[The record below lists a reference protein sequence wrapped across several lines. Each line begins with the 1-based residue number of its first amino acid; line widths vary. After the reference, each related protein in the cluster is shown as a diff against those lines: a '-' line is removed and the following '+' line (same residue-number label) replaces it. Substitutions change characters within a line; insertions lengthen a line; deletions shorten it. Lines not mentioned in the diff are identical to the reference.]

1 MNLLAGST
9 GFLGNN
15 ILKELGFNKS
25 PTIALGRRPVSN
37 LPVDAEE
44 LVKDRLKELISFRE
58 ENQDIKDFWGK
69 QFDLG
74 LAWVHFP
81 EGSGGLNVN
90 PKFQLLVNET
100 LRNEGISTS
109 NRIANLLG
117 IGMGAPTIKEY
128 GTQEQI
134 DKYLRP
140 MFTADEIWCQLFSEP
155 GSGSDLAS
163 LSTKAVDDGDGYI
176 VNGQKVW
183 TTLGHLSK
191 WGLLVTRTDPDVPK
205 HRGLTFFIVDMESE
219 GVEVR
224 PLRQITGEAEFN
236 EVYFTDVKIPKENV
250 LGEVGDGWRVS
261 LAILMNERVA
271 IGGNVRQR
279 GSGAPGHLVQ
289 LWKDRN
295 LDDPVVKDKLVEL
308 WIQQEAVR
316 LTNMRASELR
326 EKGTPGPEGSTSKL
340 HEAEINKSSYE
351 FGMEMLGNDG
361 LLFPRGYELSQPEL
375 NFDND
380 SYGFTDTQSL
390 FLRSRAN
397 SIEGGTSEIM
407 RNIIA
412 ERVLGLPSEPKL
424 DKDKAW
430 KDLPRS

>member
-1 MNLLAGST
+1 MT
-9 GFLGNN
+9 DT
-15 ILKELGFNKS
+15 K
-25 PTIALGRRPVSN
+25 TDTSN
-37 LPVDAEE
+37 PEV
-44 LVKDRLKELISFRE
+44 LVKEKLDELISFRKTTDSMHE
-58 ENQDIKDFWGK
+58 FWSK
-69 QFDLG
+69 QYDLG

-81 EGSGGLNVN
+81 VGTGGLDLN
-90 PKFQLLVNET
+90 PKFQLMINEK
-100 LRNEGISTS
+100 LRKEGISIN
-109 NRIANLLG
+109 NRIANILG
-117 IGMGAPTIKEY
+117 IGMGAPTISEY
-128 GTQEQI
+128 GTDDQKN
-134 DKYLRP
+134 KYLRP
-140 MFTADEIWCQLFSEP
+140 MFAAEEIWCQMFSEP

-183 TTLGHLSK
+183 TTLGHLAK
-191 WGLLVTRTDPDVPK
+191 WGLLVARTDPNVPK

-271 IGGNVRQR
+271 IGGNVRER
-279 GSGAPGHLVQ
+279 GAGAPGHLVQ
-289 LWKDRN
+289 LWKDKE
-295 LDDPVVKDKLVEL
+295 LDDPVVKDQLMEL

-316 LTNMRASELR
+316 LTNLRATQLR

-340 HEAEINKSSYE
+340 HEAEINKASYE
-351 FGMEMLGNDG
+351 FGMDMLGNDG
-361 LLFPRGYELSQPEL
+361 LLFPRGYALSQPEL

-380 SYGFTDTQSL
+380 SFGFTDTQSL
-390 FLRSRAN
+390 FLRARAN

-412 ERVLGLPSEPKL
+412 ERVLGLPSEPSL

-430 KDLPRS
+430 KDIPRS

>member
-1 MNLLAGST
+1 MSDT
-9 GFLGNN
+9 SVQDSV
-15 ILKELGFNKS
+15 E
-25 PTIALGRRPVSN
+25 V
-37 LPVDAEE
+37 
-44 LVKDRLKELISFRE
+44 LVKEKLDQLVSFAKNE
-58 ENQDIKDFWGK
+58 DSLTEVWGK

-81 EGSGGLNVN
+81 EEAGGLGVD
-90 PKFQLLVNET
+90 PKYQLLINET
-100 LRNEGISTS
+100 LRKEGISYQ
-109 NRIANLLG
+109 NRVANILG
-117 IGMGAPTIKEY
+117 IGMGAPTIVEY
-128 GTQEQI
+128 GTPEQI
-134 DKYLRP
+134 KKYLRP
-140 MFTADEIWCQLFSEP
+140 MFTAEEIWCQMFSEP

-183 TTLGHLSK
+183 TTLGLLAK
-191 WGLLVTRTDPDVPK
+191 YGLLVTRTDPEVPK

-236 EVYFTDVKIPKENV
+236 EIYFTDVKIPKENM
-250 LGEVGDGWRVS
+250 LGELGDGWRVS
-261 LAILMNERVA
+261 LTVLMNERVA
-271 IGGNVRQR
+271 IGGNVRER
-279 GSGAPGHLVQ
+279 GSGAPGHLIQ
-289 LWKDRN
+289 LWKERQ
-295 LDDPVVKDKLVEL
+295 LEDPVIKDRLIQL
-308 WIQQEAVR
+308 WIEQESVR
-316 LTNMRASELR
+316 LTNMRATELR

-340 HEAEINKSSYE
+340 YEAEINKASYE
-351 FGMEMLGNDG
+351 FGMELLGNDG
-361 LLFPRGYELSQPEL
+361 LLFPRGYELTQPDL
-375 NFDND
+375 NFDNETF
-380 SYGFTDTQSL
+380 GFTDTQSL

-430 KDLPRS
+430 KDIPRS

>member
-1 MNLLAGST
+1 MSETLTSTSNPELLV
-9 GFLGNN
+9 
-15 ILKELGFNKS
+15 KEKL
-25 PTIALGRRPVSN
+25 A
-37 LPVDAEE
+37 E
-44 LVKDRLKELISFRE
+44 LVEFRKTTDSLQE
-58 ENQDIKDFWGK
+58 FWGK

-74 LAWVHFP
+74 LAWVQFP
-81 EGSGGLNVN
+81 EGAGGLGLN
-90 PKFQLLVNET
+90 PKYQLIITET
-100 LRNEGISTS
+100 LRKEGISQQ
-109 NRIANLLG
+109 NRVANILG
-117 IGMGAPTIKEY
+117 IGMAAPTIVEY
-128 GTQEQI
+128 GTEEQI
-134 DKYLRP
+134 AKYLRP
-140 MFTADEIWCQLFSEP
+140 MFTTEEIWCQLFSEP

-183 TTLGHLSK
+183 TTLGHLAK
-191 WGLLVTRTDPDVPK
+191 WGLIVTRTDPDVPK
-205 HRGLTFFIVDMESE
+205 HRGLTFFIVDMESD

-236 EVYFTDVKIPKENV
+236 EVYFTDVKIPKENI
-250 LGEVGDGWRVS
+250 LGALGDGWRVS
-261 LAILMNERVA
+261 LAVLMNERVA
-271 IGGNVRQR
+271 IGGNVRHR

-289 LWKDRN
+289 LWKDQE
-295 LDDPVVKDKLVEL
+295 LDDPVTKDKLISL
-308 WIQQEAVR
+308 WIEQEAVR
-316 LTNMRASELR
+316 LTNMRAFENR

-340 HEAEINKSSYE
+340 YEAEINKASYE

-361 LLFPRGYELSQPEL
+361 LLFPRGYELTQPEL
-375 NFDND
+375 NFENETF
-380 SYGFTDTQSL
+380 GFTDTQSL

-430 KDLPRS
+430 KDIPRS

>member
-1 MNLLAGST
+1 VSETLTSTSNPELLV
-9 GFLGNN
+9 
-15 ILKELGFNKS
+15 KEKL
-25 PTIALGRRPVSN
+25 A
-37 LPVDAEE
+37 E
-44 LVKDRLKELISFRE
+44 LVEFRKTTDSLQE
-58 ENQDIKDFWGK
+58 FWGK

-74 LAWVHFP
+74 LAWVQFP
-81 EGSGGLNVN
+81 EGAGGLGLN
-90 PKFQLLVNET
+90 PKYQLIITET
-100 LRNEGISTS
+100 LRKEGISQQ
-109 NRIANLLG
+109 NRVANILG
-117 IGMGAPTIKEY
+117 IGMGAPTIVEY
-128 GTQEQI
+128 GTEEQI
-134 DKYLRP
+134 AKYLRP
-140 MFTADEIWCQLFSEP
+140 MFTTEEIWCQLFSEP

-183 TTLGHLSK
+183 TTLGHLAK
-191 WGLLVTRTDPDVPK
+191 WGLIVTRTDPDVPK
-205 HRGLTFFIVDMESE
+205 HRGLTFFIVDMESD

-236 EVYFTDVKIPKENV
+236 EVYFTDVKIPKENI
-250 LGEVGDGWRVS
+250 LGALGDGWRVS

-271 IGGNVRQR
+271 IGGNVRER

-289 LWKDRN
+289 LWKDQE
-295 LDDPVVKDKLVEL
+295 LDDPVTKDKLISL
-308 WIQQEAVR
+308 WIEQEAVR
-316 LTNMRASELR
+316 LTNMRAFENR

-340 HEAEINKSSYE
+340 YEAEINKASYE
-351 FGMEMLGNDG
+351 FGMEILGNDG
-361 LLFPRGYELSQPEL
+361 LLFPRGYELTQPEL
-375 NFDND
+375 NFENETF
-380 SYGFTDTQSL
+380 GFTDTQSL

-430 KDLPRS
+430 KDIPRS

>member
-1 MNLLAGST
+1 MVKIET
-9 GFLGNN
+9 
-15 ILKELGFNKS
+15 
-25 PTIALGRRPVSN
+25 RPA
-37 LPVDAEE
+37 DAEE

-163 LSTKAVDDGDGYI
+163 LSTKAVDDGDGYV

-295 LDDPVVKDKLVEL
+295 LDDPVV
-308 WIQQEAVR
+308 R
-316 LTNMRASELR
+316 TNL
-326 EKGTPGPEGSTSKL
+326 
-340 HEAEINKSSYE
+340 
-351 FGMEMLGNDG
+351 
-361 LLFPRGYELSQPEL
+361 
-375 NFDND
+375 
-380 SYGFTDTQSL
+380 
-390 FLRSRAN
+390 
-397 SIEGGTSEIM
+397 
-407 RNIIA
+407 
-412 ERVLGLPSEPKL
+412 
-424 DKDKAW
+424 
-430 KDLPRS
+430 

>member
-1 MNLLAGST
+1 MSET
-9 GFLGNN
+9 
-15 ILKELGFNKS
+15 K
-25 PTIALGRRPVSN
+25 TINDPEVLVAAKL
-37 LPVDAEE
+37 DE
-44 LVKDRLKELISFRE
+44 LVNFRKTNE
-58 ENQDIKDFWGK
+58 SMPEFWGK

-74 LAWVHFP
+74 LAWVQFP
-81 EGSGGLNVN
+81 EGSGGLGIN
-90 PKFQLLVNET
+90 PKYQLMVINR
-100 LRNEGISTS
+100 LRDEGISQN
-109 NRIANLLG
+109 NRIANILG
-117 IGMGAPTIKEY
+117 VGMGAPTIVEY
-128 GTQEQI
+128 GTPEQI
-134 DKYLRP
+134 QKYLRP

-163 LSTKAVDDGDGYI
+163 LSTRAIDDGDGYI

-183 TTLGHLSK
+183 TTLGHLAK
-191 WGLLVTRTDPDVPK
+191 WGLLVTRTDPDAPK

-236 EVYFTDVKIPKENV
+236 EVYFTDTKIPKENILGG
-250 LGEVGDGWRVS
+250 LGEGWRVS
-261 LAILMNERVA
+261 LATLMNERVA
-271 IGGNVRQR
+271 IGGNVRER

-289 LWKDRN
+289 IWKDRE
-295 LDDPVVKDKLVEL
+295 LDDPIQKDKLIEL

-316 LTNMRASELR
+316 LTNLRASELR

-340 HEAEINKSSYE
+340 YEAEINKESYE
-351 FGMEMLGNDG
+351 FGMELLGNDG
-361 LLFPRGYELSQPEL
+361 LLFPRGYALTQPEL

-380 SYGFTDTQSL
+380 TFGFTDTQSL

-412 ERVLGLPSEPKL
+412 ERVLGLPGEQKL
-424 DKDKAW
+424 DKDKPW
-430 KDLPRS
+430 KDIPRS

>member
-1 MNLLAGST
+1 MSETLTST
-9 GFLGNN
+9 SNP
-15 ILKELGFNKS
+15 EL
-25 PTIALGRRPVSN
+25 
-37 LPVDAEE
+37 
-44 LVKDRLKELISFRE
+44 LVKEKLAELIEFRKTTDSLQE
-58 ENQDIKDFWGK
+58 FWGK

-74 LAWVHFP
+74 LAWVQFP
-81 EGSGGLNVN
+81 EGAGGLGLN
-90 PKFQLLVNET
+90 PKYQLIITET
-100 LRNEGISTS
+100 LRKEGISQQ
-109 NRIANLLG
+109 NRVANILG
-117 IGMGAPTIKEY
+117 IGMGAPTIVEY
-128 GTQEQI
+128 GTEEQI
-134 DKYLRP
+134 AKYLRP
-140 MFTADEIWCQLFSEP
+140 MFTTEEIWCQLFSEP

-183 TTLGHLSK
+183 TTLGHLAK
-191 WGLLVTRTDPDVPK
+191 WGLIVTRTDPDVPK
-205 HRGLTFFIVDMESE
+205 HRGLTFFIVDMESD

-236 EVYFTDVKIPKENV
+236 EVYFTDVKIPKENI
-250 LGEVGDGWRVS
+250 LGALGDGWRVS

-271 IGGNVRQR
+271 IGGNVRDR

-289 LWKDRN
+289 LWKDQE
-295 LDDPVVKDKLVEL
+295 LDDPVTKDKLISLWVE
-308 WIQQEAVR
+308 QEAVR
-316 LTNMRASELR
+316 LTNMRAFENR

-340 HEAEINKSSYE
+340 YEAEINKASYE
-351 FGMEMLGNDG
+351 FGMEMLGNEG
-361 LLFPRGYELSQPEL
+361 LLFPRGYDLTQPEL
-375 NFDND
+375 NFENETF
-380 SYGFTDTQSL
+380 GFTDTQSL

-430 KDLPRS
+430 KDIPRS

>member
-1 MNLLAGST
+1 MSDT
-9 GFLGNN
+9 SVQDSV
-15 ILKELGFNKS
+15 E
-25 PTIALGRRPVSN
+25 V
-37 LPVDAEE
+37 
-44 LVKDRLKELISFRE
+44 LVKEKLDQLVSFAKNE
-58 ENQDIKDFWGK
+58 DSLTEVWGK

-81 EGSGGLNVN
+81 EEAGGLGVD
-90 PKFQLLVNET
+90 PKYQLLINET
-100 LRNEGISTS
+100 LRKEGISYQ
-109 NRIANLLG
+109 NRVANILG
-117 IGMGAPTIKEY
+117 IGMGAPTIVEY
-128 GTQEQI
+128 GTPEQI
-134 DKYLRP
+134 KKYLRP
-140 MFTADEIWCQLFSEP
+140 MFTAEEIWCQMFSEP

-183 TTLGHLSK
+183 TTLGHLAK
-191 WGLLVTRTDPDVPK
+191 YGLLVTRTDPEVPK

-236 EVYFTDVKIPKENV
+236 EIYFTDVKIPKENM
-250 LGEVGDGWRVS
+250 LGELGDGWRVS
-261 LAILMNERVA
+261 LTVLMNERVA
-271 IGGNVRQR
+271 IGGNVRER
-279 GSGAPGHLVQ
+279 GSGAPGHLIQ
-289 LWKDRN
+289 LWKERQLEDLVIKDR
-295 LDDPVVKDKLVEL
+295 LIQL
-308 WIQQEAVR
+308 WIEQESVR
-316 LTNMRASELR
+316 LTNMRATELR

-340 HEAEINKSSYE
+340 YEAEINKASYE
-351 FGMEMLGNDG
+351 FGMELLGNDG
-361 LLFPRGYELSQPEL
+361 LLFPRGYELTQPDL
-375 NFDND
+375 NFDNETF
-380 SYGFTDTQSL
+380 GFTDTQSL

-430 KDLPRS
+430 KDIPRS

>member
-1 MNLLAGST
+1 MSDT
-9 GFLGNN
+9 
-15 ILKELGFNKS
+15 K
-25 PTIALGRRPVSN
+25 TDVSN
-37 LPVDAEE
+37 PEV
-44 LVKDRLKELISFRE
+44 LVREKLDELISFRK
-58 ENQDIKDFWGK
+58 ENDSKTDFWAK

-81 EGSGGLNVN
+81 EGAGGLNVN
-90 PKFQLLVNET
+90 PKFQLLVDET
-100 LRNEGISTS
+100 LRKEGISIN

-117 IGMGAPTIKEY
+117 IGMGAPTIVEY
-128 GTQEQI
+128 GTKEQI
-134 DKYLRP
+134 DKYLKP
-140 MFTADEIWCQLFSEP
+140 MFTAEEIWCQLFSEP

-295 LDDPVVKDKLVEL
+295 LDDPVIKDKLVEL

-316 LTNMRASELR
+316 LTNMRAAELR

>member
-1 MNLLAGST
+1 MVKTETKHS
-9 GFLGNN
+9 
-15 ILKELGFNKS
+15 
-25 PTIALGRRPVSN
+25 
-37 LPVDAEE
+37 DAEQ
-44 LVKDRLKELISFRE
+44 LVRSKLDELIQFRS
-58 ENQDIKDFWGK
+58 QTDDIKEFWGR

-74 LAWVHFP
+74 LAWVQFP
-81 EGSGGLNVN
+81 EGAGGLGLN
-90 PKFQLLVNET
+90 PKYQLIITET
-100 LRNEGISTS
+100 LRNEGISQQ
-109 NRIANLLG
+109 NRLANILG
-117 IGMGAPTIKEY
+117 IGMGAPTIVEY

-134 DKYLRP
+134 QTYLRP
-140 MFTADEIWCQLFSEP
+140 MFTTEEIWCQLFSEP

-163 LSTKAVDDGDGYI
+163 LSTKAVDDGDGFI

-183 TTLGHLSK
+183 TTLGHLAK
-191 WGLLVTRTDPDVPK
+191 WGLIVTRTDPDVPK

-219 GVEVR
+219 GVDVR

-236 EVYFTDVKIPKENV
+236 EVYFTDVKIPKENI
-250 LGEVGDGWRVS
+250 LGSLGDGWRVS

-271 IGGNVRQR
+271 IGGNVRER

-289 LWKDRN
+289 LWNDKD
-295 LDDPVVKDKLVEL
+295 LDDPVSRDKLIKL
-308 WIQQEAVR
+308 WIEQEAVR
-316 LTNMRASELR
+316 LTNVRAFENR

-340 HEAEINKSSYE
+340 YEAEINKASYE
-351 FGMEMLGNDG
+351 FGMEMLGNDA
-361 LLFPRGYELSQPEL
+361 LLFPRGYTLTQPEL
-375 NFDND
+375 NFENETF
-380 SYGFTDTQSL
+380 GFTDTQSL

-430 KDLPRS
+430 KDIPRS

>member
-1 MNLLAGST
+1 MP
-9 GFLGNN
+9 
-15 ILKELGFNKS
+15 E
-25 PTIALGRRPVSN
+25 
-37 LPVDAEE
+37 
-44 LVKDRLKELISFRE
+44 
-58 ENQDIKDFWGK
+58 FWGK

-74 LAWVHFP
+74 LAWVQFP
-81 EGSGGLNVN
+81 EGSGGLGIN
-90 PKFQLLVNET
+90 PKYQLMVTNR
-100 LRNEGISTS
+100 LRDEGISQN
-109 NRIANLLG
+109 NRIANILG
-117 IGMGAPTIKEY
+117 VGMGAPTIVEY
-128 GTQEQI
+128 GTPEQI
-134 DKYLRP
+134 QKYLRP

-163 LSTKAVDDGDGYI
+163 LSTRAIDDGDGYI

-183 TTLGHLSK
+183 TTLGHLAK
-191 WGLLVTRTDPDVPK
+191 WGLLVTRTDPDAPK

-236 EVYFTDVKIPKENV
+236 EVYFTDTKIPKENILGG
-250 LGEVGDGWRVS
+250 LGEGWRVS
-261 LAILMNERVA
+261 LATLMNERVA
-271 IGGNVRQR
+271 IGGNVRER

-289 LWKDRN
+289 IWKDRE
-295 LDDPVVKDKLVEL
+295 LDDPIQKDKLIEL

-316 LTNMRASELR
+316 LTNLRASELR

-340 HEAEINKSSYE
+340 YEAEINKESYE
-351 FGMEMLGNDG
+351 FGMELLGNDG
-361 LLFPRGYELSQPEL
+361 LLFPRGYALTQPEL

-380 SYGFTDTQSL
+380 TFGFTDTQSL

-412 ERVLGLPSEPKL
+412 ERVLGLPGEQKL
-424 DKDKAW
+424 DKDKPW
-430 KDLPRS
+430 KDIPRS